1 MNRAGRG
8 QINLPFSEF
17 LAQPQRVKSWQG
29 RAVTFVVCIGV
40 IVGVLVGE
48 VVTPEQVTFGG
59 FSLLA
64 VLAATWLLPLS
75 LSLPVTAA
83 ALAMPFVAVQYDAV
97 DPLTA
102 KFQFSATVVA
112 AVMANL
118 MVRAIRSTTEAR
130 QHTHEQLLHF
140 TADAAHELRSPL
152 TLMRATLEHMVRRPR
167 SPEDYRQRAETVLEE
182 VDRLIRVTNGLLTLA
197 QSDAGS
203 LALSTERCDAL
214 QLLSAARSRWRQP
227 ADTAGVRLEADAGT
241 GNEVVCDPAMVG
253 RVLDNL
259 LENAIR
265 HTPRGG
271 TVSMGV
277 QAAGDTCDITVS
289 DTGCG
294 IPPAIRESLF
304 QRFRTATS
312 GERRTSSGT
321 GLGLAVSAAVAAA
334 HGGAI
339 ELLRTDARGTAIV
352 LHLPVTP
359 ASV

>member
-1 MNRAGRG
+1 MNHAGRR
-8 QINLPFSEF
+8 QLNLPFSEF
-17 LAQPQRVKSWQG
+17 LAQPQRIKSWQG
-29 RAVTFVVCIGV
+29 RAITFTACISV
-40 IVGVLVGE
+40 IGGVLIGE
-48 VVTPEQVTFGG
+48 IVTPEQVTFGG

-64 VLAATWLLPLS
+64 VLAATWLLPLA
-75 LSLPVTAA
+75 LNLPVTAA
-83 ALAMPFVAVQYDAV
+83 AMVMPFVAVQYNAV

-112 AVMANL
+112 AVLANL
-118 MVRAIRSTTEAR
+118 MVRAIRATAAHR
-130 QHTHEQLLHF
+130 QRTHEQLLHF

-167 SPEDYRQRAETVLEE
+167 SADDYRRRAETVLEE

-203 LALSTERCDAL
+203 LALNTEPCDAV
-214 QLLSAARSRWRQP
+214 QLVAAAESRWRQP
-227 ADTAGVRLEADAGT
+227 ADAAGVALEAAAGADT
-241 GNEVVCDPAMVG
+241 EVVCDPAMVG

-271 TVSMGV
+271 TVAVGL
-277 QAAGDTCDITVS
+277 ATAGASCDITVS

-304 QRFRTATS
+304 QRFRTASS
-312 GERRTSSGT
+312 GEQRTSSGT

-334 HGGAI
+334 HGGTI
-339 ELLRTDARGTAIV
+339 ELLRSDARGTAIV